1 MKKLALDLAS
11 TLSVSFWVSE
21 FFLYFTE
28 RERERGRVGF
38 VKLNLVV
45 TVTDSKQ
52 TWQWQWE
59 KHTHRHS
66 RGCER
71 GNSSS
76 SQRSPFVLLLGPICW
91 RFENNFELKARHYFP
106 YQKSRCGPLKCNAWW
121 QSVENL
127 VVATGKAFLTN
138 CFVGTIAFVFCFF
151 FF

>member
-1 MKKLALDLAS
+1 MF
-11 TLSVSFWVSE
+11 LSGYLSFSL
-21 FFLYFTE
+21 LYRERE

-76 SQRSPFVLLLGPICW
+76 SQRSPFVLLLGPIWW
-91 RFENNFELKARHYFP
+91 RFENNFELKARHYFL
-106 YQKSRCGPLKCNAWW
+106 YQKSRCGPLKCNAWR
-121 QSVENL
+121 QSVENWGSNWQSL
-127 VVATGKAFLTN
+127 FDQLLRRYD
-138 CFVGTIAFVFCFF
+138 CFCFF
-151 FF
+151 FFFK